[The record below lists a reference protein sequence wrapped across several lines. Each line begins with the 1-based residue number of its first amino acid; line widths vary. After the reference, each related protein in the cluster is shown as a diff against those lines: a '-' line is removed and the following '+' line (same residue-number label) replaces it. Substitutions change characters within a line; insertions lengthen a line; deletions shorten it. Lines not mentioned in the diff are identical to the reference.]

1 MSKNISSL
9 KYLPTVI
16 KWFEECKNDNMSKE
30 QAVQISTKRI
40 KDHQYMLNMNDT
52 EFISIDFN
60 IEKFIIDLADT
71 YDNNLNLNV
80 DKFVKF
86 LQTEHFYKLSMM
98 DMQNF
103 IKQYKDELNITDRHL
118 AIYNINKHDIYKNVR
133 KDGEAFALKYTDYLK
148 TIKHRIM
155 NRIIKA
161 NDADMKFPIKNNNEL
176 AKAVI
181 NAIRKLHTDIIND
194 SSIDKYNID
203 IVKYY
208 NSSFLYELVYKYF
221 DNVTLKERVYLR
233 NNDFDLYIV
242 RQIIYKY
249 IKTYLIKE
257 ELDIF
262 IEKEIEL
269 INKMHGHN

>member
-9 KYLPTVI
+9 KYLPTVM
-16 KWFEECKNDNMSKE
+16 KWFEECKIDNMSKE

-40 KDHQYMLNMNDT
+40 KDHQYMLNMDDT

-71 YDNNLNLNV
+71 YDNNLNLDA
-80 DKFVKF
+80 DKFIKF
-86 LQTEHFYKLSMM
+86 LQTEHFYRISMM
-98 DMQNF
+98 DMKNF
-103 IKQYKDELNITDRHL
+103 IKQNKDKLNITDRHL
-118 AIYNINKHDIYKNVR
+118 AIYNINKHDIYKSVR
-133 KDGEAFALKYTDYLK
+133 KDGENFALKYIDYLK
-148 TIKHRIM
+148 IIKHRIM

-176 AKAVI
+176 AKAII

-208 NSSFLYELVYKYF
+208 NSSFLYKLVDKYF
-221 DNVTLKERVYLR
+221 DSVTLKERVYLR
-233 NNDFDLYIV
+233 NNDFDLDIV

-269 INKMHGHN
+269 INKMHGR